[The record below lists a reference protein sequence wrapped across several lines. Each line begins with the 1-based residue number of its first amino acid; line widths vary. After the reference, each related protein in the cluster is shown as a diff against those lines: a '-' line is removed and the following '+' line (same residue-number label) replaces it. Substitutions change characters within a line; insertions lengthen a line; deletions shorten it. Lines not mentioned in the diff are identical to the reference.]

1 MESENDR
8 ALDISVFDE
17 SIDINNRSA
26 TDSYRHHKKIT
37 NDDFRLVKV
46 LGRGSYGK
54 VLLVEKK
61 DTSKYLRKNN

>member
-1 MESENDR
+1 M
-8 ALDISVFDE
+8 
-17 SIDINNRSA
+17 
-26 TDSYRHHKKIT
+26 TDSYRHTKKIT

-61 DTSKYLRKNN
+61 DTSKYLRKHN